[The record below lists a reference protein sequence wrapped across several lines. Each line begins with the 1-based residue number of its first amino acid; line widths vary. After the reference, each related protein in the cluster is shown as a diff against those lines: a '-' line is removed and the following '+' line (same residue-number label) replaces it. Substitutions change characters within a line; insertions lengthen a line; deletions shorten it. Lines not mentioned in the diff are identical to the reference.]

1 MAGHRCTVLVSGIT
15 PGWPLSYFSM
25 MQTST
30 PRQKAFWPLCT
41 LLLGTETAE
50 TPWNSSWW
58 IVTSNQSWRTTH
70 EKLLLISPGGQ
81 ASITT
86 SLKSRKAVQ
95 TLHLRLNDSS
105 SFLKFQSTSASHV
118 WDVKYSHVQRTDV
131 VCIMVFFQVSCLTWC
146 QMSLRGVWV
155 HLWWILQFVIL
166 SEVILLDTG
175 NTETKDIF
183 WCWSKRK
190 VFLNIPYPGSCSV

>member
-1 MAGHRCTVLVSGIT
+1 
-15 PGWPLSYFSM
+15 

-30 PRQKAFWPLCT
+30 PKRKAFWPLCT

-50 TPWNSSWW
+50 TLWNSSWW

-70 EKLLLISPGGQ
+70 KKLLLISPGGQ

-86 SLKSRKAVQ
+86 SLKLRKAVQ

-105 SFLKFQSTSASHV
+105 NFKFQSTSASHV
-118 WDVKYSHVQRTDV
+118 WDVKYSHVQRKDV
-131 VCIMVFFQVSCLTWC
+131 SLQKFCCAHHSFLPSKLPDLDVTCIWEVFGYICGDFCS
-146 QMSLRGVWV
+146 VWF
-155 HLWWILQFVIL
+155 LSEIILQ
-166 SEVILLDTG
+166 DTG

-190 VFLNIPYPGSCSV
+190 VFLNIPYPGSLFSLAHWLVFL

>member
-70 EKLLLISPGGQ
+70 EKLLLISPGEQ

-131 VCIMVFFQVSCLTWC
+131 SLQKLLYVSWFSSRRAAWPDVKCLWEVFGCICGEFC
-146 QMSLRGVWV
+146 SLWFY
-155 HLWWILQFVIL
+155 Q
-166 SEVILLDTG
+166 
-175 NTETKDIF
+175 K
-183 WCWSKRK
+183 
-190 VFLNIPYPGSCSV
+190 

>member
-30 PRQKAFWPLCT
+30 PRQKAFWRLCT

-131 VCIMVFFQVSCLTWC
+131 SLQKFCCMYHGFLPGELPDLDVKCLWEVFGCICGDFY
-146 QMSLRGVWV
+146 SLWFY
-155 HLWWILQFVIL
+155 Q
-166 SEVILLDTG
+166 
-175 NTETKDIF
+175 K
-183 WCWSKRK
+183 
-190 VFLNIPYPGSCSV
+190 